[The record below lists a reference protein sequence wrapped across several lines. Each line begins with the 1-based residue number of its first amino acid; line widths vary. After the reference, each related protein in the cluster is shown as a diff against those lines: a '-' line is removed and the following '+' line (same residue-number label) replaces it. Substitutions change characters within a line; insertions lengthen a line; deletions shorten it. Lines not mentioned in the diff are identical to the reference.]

1 MSQPTFCVVVPVYG
15 AETTL
20 DRCVQSI
27 LAQHPPGGVYCIL
40 VDDGGPDQSG
50 TLCDAWAARDPRVQV
65 IHQQSRGVSHA
76 RNAGLTA
83 ARSEFLVFLDADD
96 TLRPGALQAAL
107 EAQQAAPGDFVLWHY
122 TTRQEDPAAVTAQTV
137 RRPRTDLAALWL
149 DCLLA
154 MPWNKLYRTA
164 WAQQVKFN
172 SQYTLGEDLQFVLD
186 YVAFLAVQTP
196 DFAYQVLE
204 SPLTFYDCSRTG
216 TLSTKYHANYC
227 QIWPEH
233 FSKLNAACLAAQ
245 CPARDVRQLH
255 RAELTVFAE
264 GVADILRR
272 DPAPLS
278 GIRRDK
284 AAAALR
290 TPWLR
295 ALLDQMRAERCYSA
309 YYLPCRWRLP
319 QLVYTMAEA
328 KRTGSPLYG
337 KLDWAGYYLLGG
349 RMRRED

>member
-1 MSQPTFCVVVPVYG
+1 MSQAAICVVVPVYR
-15 AETTL
+15 AEATL

-27 LAQHPPGGVYCIL
+27 LSQTVDGGVCCVL
-40 VDDGGPDQSG
+40 VDDGSPDACG
-50 TLCDAWAARDPRVQV
+50 AMCDAWATRDNRVQV
-65 IHQQSRGVSHA
+65 IHQDDCGVSSA
-76 RNAGLTA
+76 RNAGMA
-83 ARSEFLVFLDADD
+83 MADSEYLVFLDSDD
-96 TLRPGALQAAL
+96 ALRPGALQAAL
-107 EAQQAAPGDFVLWHY
+107 DAQRGAPKDFVLWHY
-122 TTRQEDPAAVTAQTV
+122 TTRADDPTPVTSTTT
-137 RRPRTDLAALWL
+137 PRQRNGLAALWL

-154 MPWNKLYRTA
+154 MPWNKLYRTEL
-164 WAQQVKFN
+164 AQRIKFN
-172 SQYTLGEDLQFVLD
+172 TQYTLGEDLQFVLD
-186 YVAFLAVQTP
+186 YIALLAAETP
-196 DFAYQVLE
+196 DFAYQVVQ

-227 QIWPEH
+227 EIWPQH
-233 FSKLNAACLAAQ
+233 FAKLNAACLATQ
-245 CPARDVRQLH
+245 CPASDLRQLH

-264 GVADILRR
+264 GVADIMRR

-295 ALLDQMRAERCYSA
+295 NLLDAMRKEHCYSA
-309 YYLPCRWRLP
+309 YYLPCRWRSTR
-319 QLVYTMAEA
+319 LVYTLAEA

-349 RMRRED
+349 RLRRD